1 MTKYLYEKLYMKKVI
16 RLTESDLEKIVRRVI
31 KEQRMVDS
39 DPSRPAPQSSQEFK
53 FGELFPSA
61 QFKITDS
68 ANLKQQIENIK
79 QFFKKFPENQQ
90 FNLTVKAGESKVPN
104 PKGFEE
110 VGSLAKARANELNKI
125 LQSELDGVVNFK
137 LKQPSITI
145 GSTEWDSKKGKDH
158 PDYTQEQF
166 VNLLVNVAGEG
177 PKPRRKIV
185 PYPLF
190 AGTIEPY
197 PASGDRF
204 LYIGFV
210 DGQTFAL
217 DWGKNPQQLEWLEYI
232 RKKLGKVVFD
242 QFVGRRKE
250 LWRICGG
257 HMGEWCDKVSV
268 PEVKDMIQ
276 VNNQE
281 TADQLIQK
289 IKSERLEF
297 PTTETGKE
305 IRVHGQ
311 SQPRHYGE

>member
-1 MTKYLYEKLYMKKVI
+1 MKKVV
-16 RLTESDLEKIVRRVI
+16 RLTESDLENIVRRVI
-31 KEQRMVDS
+31 KEQKMVDV
-39 DPSRPAPQSSQEFK
+39 PGPPAPKSSQEFK

-61 QFKITDS
+61 QFKITDT

-90 FNLTVKAGESKVPN
+90 FNLIVKAGESKVPN
-104 PKGFEE
+104 PKEFEDE
-110 VGSLAKARANELNKI
+110 GSLAKARANELNKI

-137 LKQPSITI
+137 LQEPSITI
-145 GSTEWDSKKGKDH
+145 GSTEWDPKKGKDH
-158 PDYTQEQF
+158 PDYTKEQF

-177 PKPRRKIV
+177 PKPQRKIV

-257 HMGEWCDKVSV
+257 HMGKPTSTQEDVWCYKVSV